1 MKKEP
6 PTNKPDADLP
16 AGKHNLASSLQN
28 VLNKPLNAYAKQR
41 YSTPLFVMHEVI
53 SAFRRHN
60 TFGLSA
66 SLSFY
71 AMLALIPM
79 VLLMFFAISHWVF
92 SSDYAVVKLAIIMG
106 NLAPKFSST
115 IMVEVYNAAQHKAVW
130 GAAGLFFLLWAVTPL
145 AGAMRSTFYTIATL
159 VESPSFIRRKIK
171 DLIAVVGMLLLFF
184 LFTFVGLMLEKVI
197 AFLAANN
204 QLFRYEFVATLASL
218 SLTTLL
224 IAVFYFAFFPVRLY
238 IKHILIGALFT
249 AVLWLMMRP
258 AFTLFLTINE
268 SYGSVFGNMKNL
280 FISITWLYLNF
291 IVFLLGTELIAT
303 LRKKDVLMFR
313 GLFTEQNFTA
323 QNQHAPPAK
332 PQSNYIDKLMQ
343 RYGRSYQQHE
353 LIFKQG
359 DLSRNLH
366 YLVSGQ
372 VQLVRH
378 GKIIHTLEAGDYF
391 GEMALLTNLPAS
403 TDAVAT
409 SEQADVIMI
418 FPDNIETLLLEEPKV
433 AMLFLR
439 QMATR
444 LQMQND
450 TNAS

>member
-171 DLIAVVGMLLLFF
+171 DLIAVVGMPVSYTHLDVYKRQALYCGFSLLKSAPIN
-184 LFTFVGLMLEKVI
+184 TS
-197 AFLAANN
+197 
-204 QLFRYEFVATLASL
+204 ASG
-218 SLTTLL
+218 
-224 IAVFYFAFFPVRLY
+224 PV
-238 IKHILIGALFT
+238 
-249 AVLWLMMRP
+249 
-258 AFTLFLTINE
+258 E
-268 SYGSVFGNMKNL
+268 
-280 FISITWLYLNF
+280 
-291 IVFLLGTELIAT
+291 
-303 LRKKDVLMFR
+303 
-313 GLFTEQNFTA
+313 
-323 QNQHAPPAK
+323 
-332 PQSNYIDKLMQ
+332 
-343 RYGRSYQQHE
+343 
-353 LIFKQG
+353 
-359 DLSRNLH
+359 
-366 YLVSGQ
+366 
-372 VQLVRH
+372 
-378 GKIIHTLEAGDYF
+378 
-391 GEMALLTNLPAS
+391 
-403 TDAVAT
+403 
-409 SEQADVIMI
+409 
-418 FPDNIETLLLEEPKV
+418 
-433 AMLFLR
+433 
-439 QMATR
+439 
-444 LQMQND
+444 
-450 TNAS
+450 